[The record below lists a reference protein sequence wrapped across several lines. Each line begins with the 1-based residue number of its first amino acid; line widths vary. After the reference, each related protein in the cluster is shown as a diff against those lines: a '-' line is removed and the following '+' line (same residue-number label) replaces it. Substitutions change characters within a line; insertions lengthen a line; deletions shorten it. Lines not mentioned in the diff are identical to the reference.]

1 MSDLVLLGDEAVAQG
16 AIDAGVSIAYGYPG
30 TPSTEILEYLQ
41 EWKKSEDPDLV
52 ASWCSNEKT
61 AYEAAVAVSMMGK
74 RTLVTMKHVGLNVA
88 ADAFMNSIG
97 FTINGGLVLAVA
109 DDPGMHSSQ
118 NEQDSRYYADF
129 ARTICLEPR
138 NQQEA
143 YEMTKDAFSL
153 SEKLQ
158 LPVLLKLTT
167 RLSHSR
173 AVVKRGPARP
183 KNKFN
188 PSREKSHWTN
198 LPFLSRQNYEALWQ
212 QRPELAKISE
222 EILYNPLILNRD
234 NKDLAVITTGLAYNY
249 YKEAERELKNKPSHL
264 HISFYPMPEEK
275 IRTLAESVKRVI
287 VIEEGYP
294 FVERFLKG
302 ILPQAVQIDGK
313 LNDVIPHLGE
323 INPDIC
329 RKALGLPSFESVE
342 VSSMELPGRPPQLC
356 KGCPHTDSYK
366 ALNTALEEYDHP
378 VVTSDI
384 GCYTLGYFAPH
395 NAIHSCLDMGASVT
409 MARGAAE
416 AGAHPVVGVIG
427 DGTFMHSGIQ
437 GLVDMLSAGNRVTL
451 VILDNNITAMTGMQ
465 ETIVG
470 SSRIIEIVKGCG
482 VDPAHIKIL
491 NPLPKHL
498 EENIAVFK
506 EEIEYDGV
514 SVVITARE
522 CVHVTKKRMTG
533 GKEK

>member
-16 AIDAGVSIAYGYPG
+16 AIDAGISIAYGYPG
-30 TPSTEILEYLQ
+30 TPSTEIVEYLQ
-41 EWKKSEDPDLV
+41 SWKKEEDPSLV

-74 RTLVTMKHVGLNVA
+74 RSLVTMKHVGLNVA

-97 FTINGGLVLAVA
+97 YKIHGGLVLAVA

-143 YEMTKDAFSL
+143 YQMTKDAFDL
-153 SEKLQ
+153 SEQLH

-167 RLSHSR
+167 RISHSR
-173 AVVKRGPARP
+173 AVVSRGILRP
-183 KNKFN
+183 KNELN
-188 PSREKSHWTN
+188 PSKNRNHWTN
-198 LPFLSRQNYEALWQ
+198 LPYLSRQNYETLWK
-212 QRPELAKISE
+212 QRPVLTNISE
-222 EILYNPLILNRD
+222 KSEYNPLVI
-234 NKDLAVITTGLAYNY
+234 NKENTDLAIITTGLAFNY
-249 YKEAERELKNKPSHL
+249 YKEIEKELKNRPSHL
-264 HISFYPMPEEK
+264 HISFYPMPENK
-275 IRTLAESVKRVI
+275 IRKLARSVKRII

-294 FVERFLKG
+294 YVERYLKG
-302 ILPQAVQIDGK
+302 ILPGKTQIDGK

-329 RKALGLPSFESVE
+329 RKALGLSSFESVD
-342 VSSMELPGRPPQLC
+342 VQSIDIPGRPPQLC
-356 KGCPHTDSYK
+356 NGCPHTDSFN
-366 ALNTALEEYDHP
+366 ALNRALEGYDHP

-384 GCYTLGYFAPH
+384 GCYTLGFLPPH
-395 NAIHSCLDMGASVT
+395 NAIHSCLDMGASVP

-427 DGTFMHSGIQ
+427 DGTFMHTGIQ
-437 GLVDMLSAGNRVTL
+437 GLVDMVSAGNRVTL
-451 VILDNNITAMTGMQ
+451 VILDNRITAMTGMQ
-465 ETIVG
+465 DTIVD
-470 SSRIIEIVKGCG
+470 SDRIIEIVKACG
-482 VDPAHIKIL
+482 VDHDHIKVL
-491 NPLPKHL
+491 TPLPKHL
-498 EENIAVFK
+498 EENTK
-506 EEIEYDGV
+506 TMKDEIEFDGV

-522 CVHVTKKRMTG
+522 CIHILKTKGIKR
-533 GKEK
+533 

>member
-1 MSDLVLLGDEAVAQG
+1 MSELVLLGDEAVAQG
-16 AIDAGVSIAYGYPG
+16 AIDAGLSIAYGYPG
-30 TPSTEILEYLQ
+30 TPSTEIVEYLQ
-41 EWKKSEDPDLV
+41 DWKRKEDNSLI

-74 RTLVTMKHVGLNVA
+74 RALVTMKHVGLNVA

-97 FTINGGLVLAVA
+97 YTIHGGLVLAVA

-143 YEMTKDAFSL
+143 YEMTRDAFEL
-153 SEKLQ
+153 SEKLH

-167 RLSHSR
+167 RISHSR
-173 AVVKRGPARP
+173 AVIKRGDVRP
-183 KNKFN
+183 KNEFN
-188 PSREKSHWTN
+188 PSKDRSHWTN
-198 LPFLSRQNYEALWQ
+198 LPFLSRQNYEDLWQ
-212 QRPELAKISE
+212 QRPVLAEISE
-222 EILYNPLILNRD
+222 SSDYNPLSINDR
-234 NKDLAVITTGLAYNY
+234 NKEVAVITTGLAYNY
-249 YKEAERELKNKPSHL
+249 YKEAEKELENKPSHL
-264 HISFYPMPEEK
+264 HISFYPMPEDK
-275 IRTLAESVKRVI
+275 IRKLAGSAARII

-302 ILPQAVQIDGK
+302 ILPQAVQVDGK

-323 INPDIC
+323 ITPDIC
-329 RKALGLPSFESVE
+329 RKAMGLASFEKAE
-342 VSSMELPGRPPQLC
+342 VKAFDMPGRPPQLC

-366 ALNTALEEYDHP
+366 ALNEVMAEYENP

-395 NAIHSCLDMGASVT
+395 NAIHSCLDMGAAVT

-416 AGAHPVVGVIG
+416 AGAHPAVGVIG
-427 DGTFMHSGIQ
+427 DSTFMHTGIQ

-451 VILDNNITAMTGMQ
+451 MILDNSITAMTGMQ
-465 ETIVG
+465 RTIVE
-470 SSRIIEIVKGCG
+470 SSGIPEIVKGCG
-482 VDPAHIKIL
+482 VDPAHVRTIV
-491 NPLPKHL
+491 PLPKYH
-498 EENIAVFK
+498 EENVKVIR
-506 EEIEYDGV
+506 EEVEYDGV
-514 SVVITARE
+514 SVIIAQRA
-522 CVHVTKKRMTG
+522 CIHVVKAKYAKG
-533 GKEK
+533 

>member
-1 MSDLVLLGDEAVAQG
+1 MSEMVLLGDEAVAQG
-16 AIDAGVSIAYGYPG
+16 AIDAGLSIAYGYPG
-30 TPSTEILEYLQ
+30 TPSTEIVEYLQ
-41 EWKKSEDPDLV
+41 EWKEKEDENLI

-74 RTLVTMKHVGLNVA
+74 RALVTMKHVGLNVA

-97 FTINGGLVLAVA
+97 FSIKGGLVLAVA

-118 NEQDSRYYADF
+118 NEQDSRFYADF

-143 YEMTKDAFSL
+143 YEMTKKAFEL
-153 SEKLQ
+153 SEELH

-167 RLSHSR
+167 RISHSR
-173 AVVKRGPARP
+173 AVIQRGRVRDKNIFSPAED
-183 KNKFN
+183 KD
-188 PSREKSHWTN
+188 HWTN
-198 LPFLSRQNYEALWQ
+198 LPFLSRKNYEDLWQ
-212 QRPELAKISE
+212 QRPVLSDISE
-222 EILYNPLILNRD
+222 KSKFNPLILNGKNREI
-234 NKDLAVITTGLAYNY
+234 AVITTGLAFNY
-249 YKEAERELKNKPSHL
+249 YKEAEKELDNKPSHL
-264 HISFYPMPEEK
+264 HISFYPIPEEK
-275 IRTLAESVKRVI
+275 IRTLAGSAKRVV

-302 ILPQAVQIDGK
+302 ILPQSVQIDGK

-329 RKALGLPSFESVE
+329 RRAMGLNSRE
-342 VSSMELPGRPPQLC
+342 VQEIGNIDIPGRPPQLC

-366 ALNTALEEYDHP
+366 ALNEALKVFDHP

-384 GCYTLGYFAPH
+384 GCYTLGYFPPH

-416 AGAHPVVGVIG
+416 AGAHPVVAVIG

-437 GLVDMLSAGNRVTL
+437 GLVDMISAGNPVTL
-451 VILDNNITAMTGMQ
+451 MILDNSITAMTGMQ
-465 ETIVG
+465 KTIME
-470 SSRIIEIVKGCG
+470 SSGIMNVVKGCG
-482 VDPAHIKIL
+482 VDPEHLRTII
-491 NPLPKHL
+491 PLPKNH
-498 EENIAVFK
+498 K
-506 EEIEYDGV
+506 ESVEVIRKEVEYQGV
-514 SVVITARE
+514 SVIIAQRS
-522 CVHVTKKRMTG
+522 CIHVVKRKYTKG
-533 GKEK
+533 

>member
-16 AIDAGVSIAYGYPG
+16 AIDAGLSIAYGYPG
-30 TPSTEILEYLQ
+30 TPSTEIVEYLQ
-41 EWKKSEDPDLV
+41 EWKKKEDKALV

-74 RTLVTMKHVGLNVA
+74 RSLVTMKHVGLNVA

-97 FTINGGLVLAVA
+97 FKINGGLVLAVA

-143 YEMTKDAFSL
+143 YEMTKDAFDM
-153 SEKLQ
+153 SERLH

-167 RLSHSR
+167 RISHSR
-173 AVVKRGPARP
+173 AVVKRGPVRQ

-188 PSREKSHWTN
+188 PSKDRNHWTN
-198 LPFLSRQNYEALWQ
+198 LPYLSRQNYEALWK
-212 QRPELAKISE
+212 QRPELTKISE
-222 EILYNPLILNRD
+222 NTEYNPLFLNK
-234 NKDLAVITTGLAYNY
+234 NNPDLAIITTGLAYNY
-249 YKEAERELKNKPSHL
+249 YKEAEKELENKPSHL
-264 HISFYPMPEEK
+264 HISFYPIPEDK
-275 IRTLAESVKRVI
+275 IRTIAESAGRVI

-302 ILPQAVQIDGK
+302 ILPQTVQIDGK
-313 LNDVIPHLGE
+313 LNDIIPHLGE

-329 RKALGLPSFESVE
+329 RRALGLPVFEAVE
-342 VSSMELPGRPPQLC
+342 IDHMDLPGRPPQLC

-366 ALNTALEEYDHP
+366 ALNNALESYEHP

-384 GCYTLGYFAPH
+384 GCYTLGFFAPH

-427 DGTFMHSGIQ
+427 DGTFMHTGIQ
-437 GLVDMLSAGNRVTL
+437 GLIDMLSAGNRVTL
-451 VILDNNITAMTGMQ
+451 VILDNSITAMTGMQ
-465 ETIVG
+465 ETIVE
-470 SSRIIEIVKGCG
+470 SSRIIDIVKACG
-482 VDPAHIKIL
+482 VDSGHIKVL

-498 EENIAVFK
+498 EENTRVIK
-506 EEIEYDGV
+506 EEIEFNGV
-514 SVVITARE
+514 SVIITARE
-522 CVHVTKKRMTG
+522 CVHITKNRLGKR
-533 GKEK
+533 

>member
-16 AIDAGVSIAYGYPG
+16 AIDAGLSIAYGYPG

-41 EWKKSEDPDLV
+41 DWRKSEDQSLI

-74 RTLVTMKHVGLNVA
+74 RALVTMKHVGLNVA

-97 FTINGGLVLAVA
+97 YKIHGGLVLAVA

-143 YEMTKDAFSL
+143 YDMTIEAFEL
-153 SEKLQ
+153 SETLH

-167 RLSHSR
+167 RISHSR
-173 AVVKRGPARP
+173 AAIKRGDVRE
-183 KNKFN
+183 KNDFN
-188 PSREKSHWTN
+188 PSNDKEHWTN
-198 LPFLSRQNYEALWQ
+198 LPFLSRINYETLWR
-212 QRPELAKISE
+212 QRPQLAAISE
-222 EILYNPLILNRD
+222 NSLYNPLHI
-234 NKDLAVITTGLAYNY
+234 NKKNKLAVITTGLAYNY
-249 YKEAERELKNKPSHL
+249 YKEAEKELIEKPSHL

-275 IRTLAESVKRVI
+275 IKSLSQNVERIL

-294 FVERFLKG
+294 YVERFLKG

-329 RKALGLPSFESVE
+329 RKALGLKSYDSVSIE
-342 VSSMELPGRPPQLC
+342 PMEIPGRPPQLC

-366 ALNTALEEYDHP
+366 ALNKALEGYDHP

-395 NAIHSCLDMGASVT
+395 NAIHSCLDMGASVS

-427 DGTFMHSGIQ
+427 DGTFMHTGIQ
-437 GLVDMLSAGNRVTL
+437 GLIDMLSAGNPVTL
-451 VILDNNITAMTGMQ
+451 LILDNSITAMTGMQ
-465 ETIVG
+465 DTIVE
-470 SSRIIEIVKGCG
+470 SSRILEIVKGVG
-482 VDPAHIKIL
+482 VDPEHIKVL
-491 NPLPKHL
+491 NPLPKYL
-498 EENIAVFK
+498 EENIAVIK
-506 EEIEYDGV
+506 DEVEYQGV
-514 SVVITARE
+514 SVIVSARE
-522 CVHVTKKRMTG
+522 CVHIV
-533 GKEK
+533 GKSRK

>member
-1 MSDLVLLGDEAVAQG
+1 MSELVLLGDEAVAQG
-16 AIDAGVSIAYGYPG
+16 AIDAGLSIAYGYPG
-30 TPSTEILEYLQ
+30 TPSTEIVEYLQ
-41 EWKKSEDPDLV
+41 EWKKKEDNTLV

-74 RTLVTMKHVGLNVA
+74 RALVTMKHVGLNVA

-97 FTINGGLVLAVA
+97 YRIHGGLVLAVA

-138 NQQEA
+138 NQQET
-143 YEMTKDAFSL
+143 YEMTKDAFEL
-153 SEKLQ
+153 SETLH

-167 RLSHSR
+167 RISHSR
-173 AVVKRGPARP
+173 AVVKRGPVRP

-188 PSREKSHWTN
+188 PSKDRNHWTS
-198 LPFLSRQNYEALWQ
+198 LPYLSRQNYENLWL

-222 EILYNPLILNRD
+222 KTVYNPLVINE
-234 NKDLAVITTGLAYNY
+234 NNNELAVITTGLAYNY
-249 YKEAERELKNKPSHL
+249 YKEAEREVENKPSHL
-264 HISFYPMPEEK
+264 HISFYPMPEDK
-275 IRTLAESVKRVI
+275 IRKLAQNVKRII

-302 ILPQAVQIDGK
+302 ILTQSVQIDGK

-329 RKALGLPSFESVE
+329 RKALDLPVFEKAE
-342 VSSMELPGRPPQLC
+342 IGAIDLPGRPPQLC

-366 ALNTALEEYDHP
+366 ALNMALKDYDHP

-384 GCYTLGYFAPH
+384 GCYTLGFFAPH

-427 DGTFMHSGIQ
+427 DGTFMHTGIQ

-451 VILDNNITAMTGMQ
+451 VILDNSITAMTGMQ
-465 ETIVG
+465 DTIVE
-470 SSRIIEIVKGCG
+470 SSRILEIVKGCG
-482 VDPAHIKIL
+482 VDPEHINVLI
-491 NPLPKHL
+491 PLPKNL
-498 EENIAVFK
+498 EENIRVIK
-506 EEIEYDGV
+506 EEVEYDGV
-514 SVVITARE
+514 SVIIQARD
-522 CVHVTKKRMTG
+522 CVHVTKKRM
-533 GKEK
+533 GKR

>member
-1 MSDLVLLGDEAVAQG
+1 MNEMVLLGDEAVAQG
-16 AIDAGVSIAYGYPG
+16 AIDAGMSIAYGYPG
-30 TPSTEILEYLQ
+30 TPSTEIVEYLQ
-41 EWKKSEDPDLV
+41 DWQKKEDETLI

-74 RTLVTMKHVGLNVA
+74 RSLVTMKHVGLNVA

-97 FTINGGLVLAVA
+97 YTIHGGLVLAVA

-143 YEMTKDAFSL
+143 YEMTKEAFDL
-153 SEKLQ
+153 SEKLH

-167 RLSHSR
+167 RISHSR
-173 AVVKRGPARP
+173 AVVKRGPVRERNP
-183 KNKFN
+183 FN
-188 PSREKSHWTN
+188 PAKDRSQWTN
-198 LPFLSRQNYEALWQ
+198 LPFLSRQNYEDLWQ
-212 QRPELAKISE
+212 QRPQLAEISE
-222 EILYNPLILNRD
+222 NSDYNPLYINE
-234 NKDLAVITTGLAYNY
+234 NKKDVAVITTGLAYNY
-249 YKEAERELKNKPSHL
+249 YKEAEKELDEKPSHL
-264 HISFYPMPEEK
+264 HISFYPMPDEK
-275 IRTLAESVKRVI
+275 IKKLASSASRVI

-302 ILPQAVQIDGK
+302 ILPQDVIIDGK
-313 LNDVIPHLGE
+313 LNDTIPHLGE

-329 RKALGLPSFESVE
+329 RKAMGLPVFEKAETSAID
-342 VSSMELPGRPPQLC
+342 MPGRPPQLC

-366 ALNTALEEYDHP
+366 ALNAALEGYEHP

-395 NAIHSCLDMGASVT
+395 NAIHSCLDMGAAVT

-427 DGTFMHSGIQ
+427 DSTFMHTGIQ
-437 GLVDMLSAGNRVTL
+437 GLVDMLSAGNPVTL
-451 VILDNNITAMTGMQ
+451 FILDNSTTAMTGMQ
-465 ETIVG
+465 DTIIQ
-470 SSRIIEIVKGCG
+470 SSGILNIVKGCG
-482 VDPAHIKIL
+482 VDPDHIKVL
-491 NPLPKHL
+491 VPLPKNHETNL
-498 EENIAVFK
+498 AIIK
-506 EEIEYDGV
+506 EEVEYKGV
-514 SVVITARE
+514 SVIVAQRE
-522 CVHVTKKRMTG
+522 CVHVTKKRFKKG
-533 GKEK
+533 

>member
-16 AIDAGVSIAYGYPG
+16 AIDAGLSIAYGYPG
-30 TPSTEILEYLQ
+30 TPSTEIVEYLQ
-41 EWKKSEDPDLV
+41 EWKRKEDDTLI

-74 RTLVTMKHVGLNVA
+74 RSIVTMKHVGLNVA

-97 FTINGGLVLAVA
+97 YKINGGLVLAVA

-143 YEMTKDAFSL
+143 YEMTKDAFEL
-153 SEKLQ
+153 SEPLH

-167 RLSHSR
+167 RISHSR
-173 AVVKRGPARP
+173 AVVKRGPVRA
-183 KNKFN
+183 KNEFN
-188 PSREKSHWTN
+188 PSKNRNHWTN
-198 LPFLSRQNYEALWQ
+198 LPFLSRQNYEELWQ

-222 EILYNPLILNRD
+222 NTEYNPLVINEK
-234 NKDLAVITTGLAYNY
+234 NKDLAIITTGLAYNY
-249 YKEAERELKNKPSHL
+249 YKEAEKELKVKPSHL
-264 HISFYPMPEEK
+264 HISFYPMPEDK
-275 IRTLAESVKRVI
+275 IRTLAESAKRVI

-313 LNDVIPHLGE
+313 LNDIIPHLGE

-329 RKALGLPSFESVE
+329 RKALDLPVFKSVDAQTGD
-342 VSSMELPGRPPQLC
+342 LPGRPPQLC

-366 ALNTALEEYDHP
+366 ALNLALESYDNP

-384 GCYTLGYFAPH
+384 GCYTLGFFAPH

-427 DGTFMHSGIQ
+427 DGTFMHTGVQ
-437 GLVDMLSAGNRVTL
+437 GLVDMVSAGNRVTL
-451 VILDNNITAMTGMQ
+451 VILDNSITAMTGMQ
-465 ETIVG
+465 ATIVD
-470 SSRIIEIVKGCG
+470 STRIIDIVKACG
-482 VDPAHIKIL
+482 VDSEHIKVL
-491 NPLPKHL
+491 SPLPKHL
-498 EENIAVFK
+498 KENTRIIK
-506 EEIEYDGV
+506 EEVEFEGV
-514 SVVITARE
+514 SVVIPTRE
-522 CVHVTKKRMTG
+522 CVHIVGKK
-533 GKEK
+533 KK

>member
-16 AIDAGVSIAYGYPG
+16 AIDAGISIAYGYPG
-30 TPSTEILEYLQ
+30 TPSTEIVEYLQ
-41 EWKKSEDPDLV
+41 SWKETEDSTLV

-74 RTLVTMKHVGLNVA
+74 RSLVTMKHVGLNVA

-97 FTINGGLVLAVA
+97 YKIHGGLVLCVA

-143 YEMTKDAFSL
+143 YQMTIDAFDL
-153 SEKLQ
+153 SEQLH

-167 RLSHSR
+167 RISHSR
-173 AVVKRGPARP
+173 AVVSRGHIRA
-183 KNKFN
+183 KNELN
-188 PSREKSHWTN
+188 PSNDRNHWTN
-198 LPFLSRQNYEALWQ
+198 LPYLSRLNYETLWK
-212 QRPELAKISE
+212 QRPTLSIISE
-222 EILYNPLILNRD
+222 DSHYNPLKLNPENR
-234 NKDLAVITTGLAYNY
+234 KLAIITTGLAYNY
-249 YKEAERELKNKPSHL
+249 YKEAEQELDNIPSHL

-275 IRTLAESVKRVI
+275 IRKLAKSAKRII

-302 ILPQAVQIDGK
+302 ILPQNIEIDGK

-329 RKALGLPSFESVE
+329 RKALELPSFESIDE
-342 VSSMELPGRPPQLC
+342 PNIEMPGRPPQLC
-356 KGCPHTDSYK
+356 NGCPHTDSFN
-366 ALNTALEEYDHP
+366 ALNIALEGYEHP

-384 GCYTLGYFAPH
+384 GCYTLGFLPPH
-395 NAIHSCLDMGASVT
+395 NAIHSCLDMGASVP

-427 DGTFMHSGIQ
+427 DGTFMHTGIQ

-451 VILDNNITAMTGMQ
+451 VILDNKITAMTGMQ
-465 ETIVG
+465 KTIVE
-470 SSRIIEIVKGCG
+470 SPQIVDIVKACG
-482 VDPAHIKIL
+482 VDPKHIRIL

-498 EENIAVFK
+498 DENVRIMK
-506 EEIEYDGV
+506 EEIEFDGV
-514 SVVITARE
+514 SVVIPVRE
-522 CVHVTKKRMTG
+522 CIHAKKNCRERG
-533 GKEK
+533 R